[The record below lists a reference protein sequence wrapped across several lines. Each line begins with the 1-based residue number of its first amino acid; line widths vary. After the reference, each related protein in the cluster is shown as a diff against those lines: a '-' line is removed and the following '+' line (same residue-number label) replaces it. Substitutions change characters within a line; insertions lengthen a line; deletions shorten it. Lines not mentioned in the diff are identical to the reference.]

1 VLVPAIAAVVA
12 ATLVV
17 LFIGIT
23 VGLRQAHPTDLA
35 LQPPT
40 LLAVLARRV
49 VGLYVRKDV
58 SQRQTASNA
67 DWGSADYEPTSEA
80 VDDLLGRAADPFAIR
95 LRRLVAARSGPH
107 AHEDRRAHAE
117 QKPAS

>member
-1 VLVPAIAAVVA
+1 MLVLGIDALVA

-23 VGLRQAHPTDLA
+23 VGLRGAHPTDLA

-58 SQRQTASNA
+58 PRPQA
-67 DWGSADYEPTSEA
+67 
-80 VDDLLGRAADPFAIR
+80 AIR
-95 LRRLVAARSGPH
+95 LRRLVGARSGPH
-107 AHEDRRAHAE
+107 AREDHRAHAE